1 VGALVDELTAEVAA
15 LRQSIDR
22 QIALQEEA
30 NSIMRG
36 MVEALKTVAR
46 ELAIPEANVRLFS

>member
-1 VGALVDELTAEVAA
+1 MDEITAEVAA

-30 NSIMRG
+30 NSIMRSL
-36 MVEALKTVAR
+36 VEALKTVAR
-46 ELAIPEANVRLFS
+46 ELAIPEVNVRLFS